1 MPAGATRRSRH
12 LLRHAQLGGPSPAFG
27 MVDGQRAGG
36 TPAKAAAPD
45 PHMGCVYVMRLWSG
59 LLSTSSP
66 LIHFPNL
73 LAVRYVGVE
82 GHSAQA
88 RCRRRSAQTMIAA
101 H

>member
-1 MPAGATRRSRH
+1 
-12 LLRHAQLGGPSPAFG
+12 

-73 LAVRYVGVE
+73 LAIPY
-82 GHSAQA
+82 SARELLA
-88 RCRRRSAQTMIAA
+88 KVIIREVLVLALT
-101 H
+101 